1 MSESELEQGVKVSP
15 PWGRNT
21 KTVVVIIGLVL
32 FALLA
37 YRFQSLIAQLTIAAI
52 LAYLLNPIV
61 VFINKRVPIRR
72 SFVIAILYLTLAV
85 ASIWAIIALSVAAIE
100 QAIRLLNQLPTLIEQ
115 SSTMLTDLME
125 RTEPIT
131 IGPFPIYTT
140 GLPWDQ
146 LASQFLGL
154 IEPAVASGTV
164 IVRQAA
170 TTTVVTVLNVIF
182 IFFLSLYIALEIP
195 KIGEHVAKAA
205 QQPGYRHDAE
215 RLMREFGRIWS
226 SYLRGQITVVFLITF
241 LVWLALTLLRVQN
254 ALALA
259 LLSGLLEFIPY
270 LGPVIGAVVAVTVA
284 FFQPVTPYGL
294 EAWQF
299 ALLVLAVMAVVQQI
313 EGNILVP
320 RIMGDA
326 LDVHPIL
333 VLIAV
338 IIGASLAGILGAILA
353 SPMLATIKLVGV
365 YAWRKLFDLPP
376 FPKPEP
382 EPPPRPPLRE
392 RLLSLGQ
399 LVMNRLYQWQQRRRE
414 PEQSADVPE

>member
-1 MSESELEQGVKVSP
+1 MPESDLEQGVKVSP

-21 KTVVVIIGLVL
+21 KTVVVIIGLLL

-61 VFINKRVPIRR
+61 LFVNKRVPIRR

-100 QAIRLLNQLPTLIEQ
+100 QAIRLLNQLPLLIEQ
-115 SSTMLTDLME
+115 TSTMFTDLME
-125 RTEPIT
+125 RTEPVT
-131 IGPFPIYTT
+131 IGPFPIYTI

-146 LASQFLGL
+146 LTSQFLSL
-154 IEPAVASGTV
+154 IEPAITSGTQL
-164 IVRQAA
+164 IRQAA
-170 TTTVVTVLNVIF
+170 TTTVLTILNVVF
-182 IFFLSLYIALEIP
+182 IFFLSLYIAMEIP
-195 KIGEHVAKAA
+195 KMGEHVAKAA
-205 QQPGYRHDAE
+205 QQPGYRYDAE
-215 RLMREFGRIWS
+215 RLMREFGRIWG

-241 LVWLALTLLRVQN
+241 LVWLALTLLGVQN

-270 LGPVIGAVVAVTVA
+270 LGPVIGAVVAVAVA
-284 FFQPVTPYGL
+284 FFQPATPYGL

-299 ALLVLAVMAVVQQI
+299 ALLVLAVMTIIQQI

-353 SPMLATIKLVGV
+353 SPMLATAKLIGL

-376 FPKPEP
+376 FPRPEP
-382 EPPPRPPLRE
+382 EPPPRAPLRE
-392 RLLSLGQ
+392 RLLNLRQ
-399 LVMNRLYQWQQRRRE
+399 LIMKRLHQWQQRRRE
-414 PEQSADVPE
+414 PEQSADVSE

>member
-1 MSESELEQGVKVSP
+1 MPESELEQGVKVSP

-21 KTVVVIIGLVL
+21 KTVVVVIGLLL

-61 VFINKRVPIRR
+61 AFVNRRVPVRR
-72 SFVIAILYLTLAV
+72 SIVIAILYLAV
-85 ASIWAIIALSVAAIE
+85 AAFSIWAIIALSVATIQ
-100 QAIRLLNQLPTLIEQ
+100 QAINLLNQLPTLIEQ

-146 LASQFLGL
+146 LTSQFLGL
-154 IEPAVASGTV
+154 IEPAIASGTV

-195 KIGEHVAKAA
+195 KIGDHVAKAA
-205 QQPGYRHDAE
+205 QQPGYRYDAE

-226 SYLRGQITVVFLITF
+226 SYLRGQVTVGFLIAF
-241 LVWLALTLLRVQN
+241 LVWLSLTILRVQN
-254 ALALA
+254 ALALG

-270 LGPVIGAVVAVTVA
+270 LGPVIGAIVAVGVA
-284 FFQPVTPYGL
+284 FFQPDTPFGL

-299 ALLVLAVMAVVQQI
+299 ALLVLAVMAIVQQI
-313 EGNILVP
+313 EGNLLVP

-333 VLIAV
+333 VMVAV
-338 IIGASLAGILGAILA
+338 FIGASLAGILGAILA
-353 SPMLATIKLVGV
+353 SPMLATTKLVGL

-382 EPPPRPPLRE
+382 DPPPRPPLRE
-392 RLLSLGQ
+392 QLLSLGQ
-399 LVMNRLYQWQQRRRE
+399 LVMNRLHQWQQRRRE
-414 PEQSADVPE
+414 PEESADVSE

>member
-1 MSESELEQGVKVSP
+1 MSESNLEPGVQISP

-21 KTVVVIIGLVL
+21 KTVVVVIILVL
-32 FALLA
+32 FALIT

-52 LAYLLNPIV
+52 LAYLLNPII
-61 VFINKRVPIRR
+61 VFVNKRVPIRR
-72 SFVIAILYLTLAV
+72 SFLIALIYLILAV
-85 ASIWAIIALSVAAIE
+85 TSIWAIIALSVAAI
-100 QAIRLLNQLPTLIEQ
+100 QQVINLLNQLPAIIEQ
-115 SSTMLTDLME
+115 ASTMLTNLME

-140 GLPWDQ
+140 SLPWDQ
-146 LASQFLGL
+146 LTNQFLGL
-154 IEPAVASGTV
+154 VEPAVSSGTQ

-170 TTTVVTVLNVIF
+170 TTTVITILNVIF
-182 IFFLSLYIALEIP
+182 IFFLSLYIAMEIP

-205 QQPGYRHDAE
+205 QQPGYRYDAE

-226 SYLRGQITVVFLITF
+226 SYLRGQVTVVFLIAF
-241 LVWLALTLLRVQN
+241 LVWLALTVMGVQN

-270 LGPVIGAVVAVTVA
+270 LGPVIGGAVAVGVA
-284 FFQPVTPYGL
+284 FLQPSNQFGL

-299 ALLVLAVMAVVQQI
+299 ALLVLAVMTIIQQL

-320 RIMGDA
+320 RIMGEA

-333 VLIAV
+333 VMVAV
-338 IIGASLAGILGAILA
+338 FIGASLAGILGAILA
-353 SPMLATIKLVGV
+353 SPLLATIKLVGL

-382 EPPPRPPLRE
+382 EPPPKPPLRE
-392 RLLSLGQ
+392 RLLTYTQ
-399 LVMNRLYQWQQRRRE
+399 LAYTHLQHLRQQ
-414 PEQSADVPE
+414 QTKQDKSVDVHE

>member
-1 MSESELEQGVKVSP
+1 MPESDLEQGVNVSP

-21 KTVVVIIGLVL
+21 KTVVVIIGLLL

-146 LASQFLGL
+146 LTSQFLGL

-195 KIGEHVAKAA
+195 KIGGHVAKAA
-205 QQPGYRHDAE
+205 QQPGYRYDAE

-399 LVMNRLYQWQQRRRE
+399 LVMNRLHQWQQRRRE

>member
-1 MSESELEQGVKVSP
+1 MSEQKVNQGVQVSP

-21 KTVVVIIGLVL
+21 KTVVVVIALLL
-32 FALLA
+32 FALIT
-37 YRFQSLIAQLTIAAI
+37 YRFQSLLAQLIIAAI

-61 VFINKRVPIRR
+61 ALVNKRVPIKRTI
-72 SFVIAILYLTLAV
+72 VIAVIYLILAV
-85 ASIWAIIALSVAAIE
+85 TSIWAIIALSVAAI
-100 QAIRLLNQLPTLIEQ
+100 QQTISLLNQLPMLIEQ
-115 SSTMLTDLME
+115 TSTMLTDLME
-125 RTEPIT
+125 RTEPVT

-146 LASQFLGL
+146 LTNQLLGLVEPAISTGTQFL
-154 IEPAVASGTV
+154 
-164 IVRQAA
+164 RQAA
-170 TTTVVTVLNVIF
+170 TTVVITVLNVVF
-182 IFFLSLYIALEIP
+182 IFFLSLYIAMEIP
-195 KIGEHVAKAA
+195 RIGEHVAKAA
-205 QQPGYRHDAE
+205 QQPGYRYDAE

-226 SYLRGQITVVFLITF
+226 SYLRGQITVVLLITF
-241 LVWLALTLLRVQN
+241 LVWLALTLLGVQN

-270 LGPVIGAVVAVTVA
+270 LGPVIGAVVAVAVA
-284 FFQPVTPYGL
+284 FFQPTNPFGL

-299 ALLVLAVMAVVQQI
+299 ALLVLAVMTIIQQI
-313 EGNILVP
+313 EGNVLVP

-353 SPMLATIKLVGV
+353 SPMLATTKLIGL
-365 YAWRKLFDLPP
+365 YTWRKLFDLPP

-382 EPPPRPPLRE
+382 EPPPRRTLYE

-399 LVMNRLYQWQQRRRE
+399 LVFGWLRMLQQRWTT
-414 PEQSADVPE
+414 SK

>member
-1 MSESELEQGVKVSP
+1 
-15 PWGRNT
+15 
-21 KTVVVIIGLVL
+21 
-32 FALLA
+32 
-37 YRFQSLIAQLTIAAI
+37 
-52 LAYLLNPIV
+52 
-61 VFINKRVPIRR
+61 
-72 SFVIAILYLTLAV
+72 
-85 ASIWAIIALSVAAIE
+85 VAAIE

-146 LASQFLGL
+146 LTSQFLGL

-170 TTTVVTVLNVIF
+170 TTTVVTILNVIF

-399 LVMNRLYQWQQRRRE
+399 LVMNRLHQWQQRRRE

>member
-1 MSESELEQGVKVSP
+1 MPESELEQGVRVSP

-21 KTVVVIIGLVL
+21 KTVVVIIGLLL

-37 YRFQSLIAQLTIAAI
+37 YRFQSLIAQLTVAAI
-52 LAYLLNPIV
+52 LAYLLNPII
-61 VFINKRVPIRR
+61 VFVNKRVPVKRGI
-72 SFVIAILYLTLAV
+72 VIAILYLAV
-85 ASIWAIIALSVAAIE
+85 AVFSIWAIIALSVAAIQ
-100 QAIRLLNQLPTLIEQ
+100 QAANLLNQLPTLIEQ

-146 LASQFLGL
+146 LTSQFLGL
-154 IEPAVASGTV
+154 IEPAIASGTV

-195 KIGEHVAKAA
+195 RIGEHVAKAA

-215 RLMREFGRIWS
+215 RVMREFGRIWS
-226 SYLRGQITVVFLITF
+226 SYLRGQVMIGFLIAF
-241 LVWLALTLLRVQN
+241 LVWLSLTILGVQN
-254 ALALA
+254 ALALG

-270 LGPVIGAVVAVTVA
+270 LGPVIGAIVAVSVA
-284 FFQPVTPYGL
+284 FFQPTNPFGL

-299 ALLVLAVMAVVQQI
+299 ALLVLAVMTIVQQI
-313 EGNILVP
+313 EGNLLVP

-333 VLIAV
+333 VMVAV
-338 IIGASLAGILGAILA
+338 FIGASLAGILGAILA
-353 SPMLATIKLVGV
+353 SPLLATTKLVGL

-392 RLLSLGQ
+392 RLLNLVQ
-399 LVMNRLYQWQQRRRE
+399 LVTNRLRRWQQHPHE
-414 PEQSADVPE
+414 PEQSADLRE

>member
-1 MSESELEQGVKVSP
+1 MPDFDLEQGVKVSP

-21 KTVVVIIGLVL
+21 KTVVVIIALLL

-52 LAYLLNPIV
+52 LAYILNPIV
-61 VFINKRVPIRR
+61 VFVNKRVPIHRTL
-72 SFVIAILYLTLAV
+72 VIVILYLTVAV
-85 ASIWAIIALSVAAIE
+85 ASIWTIIALSVATIQ
-100 QAIRLLNQLPTLIEQ
+100 QAINLLNQLPTLIEQ
-115 SSTMLTDLME
+115 TSNLLTDLME

-146 LASQFLGL
+146 LTSQFLGL
-154 IEPAVASGTV
+154 IEPAIASGTV

-170 TTTVVTVLNVIF
+170 TTTVVTVLNVVF
-182 IFFLSLYIALEIP
+182 IFFLSLYIAMEIP

-205 QQPGYRHDAE
+205 QQPGYRYDAE

-226 SYLRGQITVVFLITF
+226 SYLRGQVTVGFLIAF
-241 LVWLALTLLRVQN
+241 LVWLSLTILQVQN
-254 ALALA
+254 ALALG

-270 LGPVIGAVVAVTVA
+270 LGPVIGAIVAVGVA
-284 FFQPVTPYGL
+284 FFQPNIPYGL

-299 ALLVLAVMAVVQQI
+299 ALLVLAVMTIVQQI
-313 EGNILVP
+313 EGNLLVP

-333 VLIAV
+333 VMVAV
-338 IIGASLAGILGAILA
+338 FIGASLAGILGAILA
-353 SPMLATIKLVGV
+353 SPMLATTKLLGL

-392 RLLSLGQ
+392 RLLALSQ
-399 LVMNRLYQWQQRRRE
+399 LVINRLRRLQRRRRE
-414 PEQSADVPE
+414 PDQSADVRE